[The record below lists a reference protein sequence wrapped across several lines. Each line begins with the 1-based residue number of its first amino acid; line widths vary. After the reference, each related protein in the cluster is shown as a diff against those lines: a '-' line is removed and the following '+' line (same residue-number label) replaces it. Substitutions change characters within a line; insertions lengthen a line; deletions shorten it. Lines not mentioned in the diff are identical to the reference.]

1 MRGPIDYMVVEFEG
15 NDFNGDILDELDK
28 AVKDKAINVL
38 ELAVVIKDED
48 GNVAAAE
55 VTDKH
60 MAETIEALTS
70 EPGLATDENITE
82 VGELLENGSSA
93 GLLIVENLWA
103 KGLKKAIIDSGGTL
117 LSGGRLN
124 AVVG

>member
-15 NDFNGDILDELDK
+15 NDFNGEILNELNK

-38 ELAVVIKDED
+38 ELAVVIKDDD

-55 VTDKH
+55 VTDKKVSE
-60 MAETIEALTS
+60 AIEELTS
-70 EPGLATDENITE
+70 ESGLVTDENITE
-82 VGELLENGSSA
+82 VGELLDKGSSA
-93 GLLIVENLWA
+93 GLLIIENLWA
-103 KGLKKAIIDSGGTL
+103 KGLKKAIMDSGGTL

-124 AVVG
+124 VAMG